1 MLMDCLTVLQICDGC
16 ESVLQAD
23 YSWFWW
29 EQVVFNE
36 QNTRPWPWGLF
47 DSIGK
52 QLLMSSP
59 SIWSMCFNCTCFGRD
74 LRWRAT
80 LRRDAH
86 FFECG
91 VPFGS
96 FCCTLT
102 WVVFPL
108 TGRWSPHLTTFWW
121 HECRHKVMCVLAF
134 WMQVE
139 QVWRSQISLEVR
151 SATANVCIVGWWLYN
166 ICTVNLFVRY
176 YDAKIFRDMLSS
188 GEFGLVLQFKQILGI
203 KLRN

>member
-1 MLMDCLTVLQICDGC
+1 MDCLTVLQICDGC
-16 ESVLQAD
+16 ESVFQAD

-74 LRWRAT
+74 PVK
-80 LRRDAH
+80 DAEESPCEEMPT
-86 FFECG
+86 FLYM
-91 VPFGS
+91 S
-96 FCCTLT
+96 CTFWLIQLHIDMGN
-102 WVVFPL
+102 FSL
-108 TGRWSPHLTTFWW
+108 TGRWSPHLTMLRW

-139 QVWRSQISLEVR
+139 QVWRSQISLEVC
-151 SATANVCIVGWWLYN
+151 SATANMCIVGWWLYT
-166 ICTVNLFVRY
+166 ICT
-176 YDAKIFRDMLSS
+176 
-188 GEFGLVLQFKQILGI
+188 ILWCEDF
-203 KLRN
+203 